1 MSYYCNTTTRGK
13 GGFQMKIKAYFWLNL
28 CVIQDSDS
36 PAHIFPRNWKTYRS
50 QISDQRIPGSAKF
63 ATSLKITIK
72 EASIFLPSKCRFPI
86 KPEAQQGL
94 KP

>member
-1 MSYYCNTTTRGK
+1 MFSPEIGK
-13 GGFQMKIKAYFWLNL
+13 LT
-28 CVIQDSDS
+28 D
-36 PAHIFPRNWKTYRS
+36 P

-63 ATSLKITIK
+63 ATSLKITVK